1 MIPLTYKILTP
12 SGDWKSYKNL
22 KAGDK
27 ILAYSD
33 GKLIPQEI
41 TSITKTGVSDMQ
53 RLYHFSNKDGFN
65 FFVDQTNDILISS
78 LKKAIRL
85 FLPAGFS
92 FDSTFPITVAA
103 PPELKQVLTYE
114 GVLSDEQIELL
125 TYLMAAGTCNEG
137 KIIVALKANSN
148 AADRLE
154 ELCDELV
161 IRYIKKKGDDFGK
174 ETPVYYQLVENKQLK
189 AIRKHCRFYRPD
201 DCEPKF
207 VEWDLH
213 KKYEDLLAFET
224 CPNFVTSLTVRQ
236 ANLVLNTWLSIAG
249 KASDYWEL
257 ETKLP
262 YGEAMLAYF
271 GVITGRS
278 VSFTDGKVYLFNR
291 TTRECKVQ
299 IVDSE
304 SSDVKEVWGVS
315 LAGDKQASKCCIL
328 TDEGW
333 TFWTDIKTN
342 G

>member
-27 ILAYSD
+27 VLAYSD
-33 GKLIPQEI
+33 GKLVSQEI
-41 TSITKTGVSDMQ
+41 TSLSKTGIGYMQ

-65 FFVDQTNDILISS
+65 FFVDQTNDILICS
-78 LKKAIRL
+78 LKKAFRL
-85 FLPAGFS
+85 FLPSGFNW
-92 FDSTFPITVAA
+92 DSTFPITVSA
-103 PPELKQVLTYE
+103 PSELKQTLTYE
-114 GVLSDEQIELL
+114 EVLSDEQIELL

-137 KIIVALKANSN
+137 KITVTLKANSN

-161 IRYIKKKGDDFGK
+161 IRYIKKRGDDFGK
-174 ETPVYYQLVENKQLK
+174 ETLVYYQLVESKQLK
-189 AIRKHCRFYRPD
+189 VIRKHCRFYRSD
-201 DCEPKF
+201 DPEPKF

-213 KKYEDLLAFET
+213 KRYDELLAFEI

-236 ANLVLNTWLSIAG
+236 ADLVLNTWLTIVG
-249 KASDYWEL
+249 KAGDYWEL

-291 TTRECKVQ
+291 TTRECKAQV
-299 IVDSE
+299 VDSE
-304 SSDVKEVWGVS
+304 CSEVKEVWGVS
-315 LAGDKQASKCCIL
+315 LADDKQASRCCVL

-333 TFWTDIKTN
+333 TFWTDIKS
-342 G
+342 